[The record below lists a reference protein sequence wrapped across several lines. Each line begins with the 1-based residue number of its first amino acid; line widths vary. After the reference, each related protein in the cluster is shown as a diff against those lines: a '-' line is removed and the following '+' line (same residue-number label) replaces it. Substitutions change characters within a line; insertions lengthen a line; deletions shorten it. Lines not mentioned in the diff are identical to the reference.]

1 MGVEEDV
8 ATSSA
13 SASSVF
19 PDAEYLVLSSRLI
32 PDLDGGYTIAT
43 LARAK
48 QMAEAG
54 VADGRGPQLLT
65 FDPGA
70 AEAHAEHREAF
81 AERGAL
87 ADVKRMRNLFDEAR
101 APEGGAAE
109 WLLATAEQGAR
120 ARTDREYRVLLDAEQ
135 RPFAAL
141 PVIAGDPDWH
151 LTDESVLVYDAA
163 GEIAGGL
170 TGFRGLYR
178 AWLDHVA
185 ASLGDR
191 PIVVI
196 CESRQIG
203 ELIADWAVPRVRI
216 IHTIHTM
223 HVEPPYTPD
232 APLNALWSRW
242 FAIAERFDA
251 VVWPTPTQRDDV
263 VRRFE
268 GAATHH
274 VVPNGVRAPR
284 SPVAERVPGLVVVL
298 GRLAAGKRVD
308 HAIRAF
314 LRADVPQ
321 TRLEIWGDG
330 PERMRL
336 QQLIEELD
344 AGERV
349 HLAGF
354 AADPAPAL
362 DRASVV
368 LTATAFEGQG
378 LSIVEALA
386 HGSPAVSYDV
396 RYGPG
401 DILGAGGGVLVPD
414 GDEDALATA
423 LRGLLS
429 DPATWER
436 LHDQTGTAAAA
447 WSPEAAM
454 DALAGVA
461 RDVLEAPAR
470 R

>member
-1 MGVEEDV
+1 MGVEDV
-8 ATSSA
+8 DTSSSSA
-13 SASSVF
+13 SGVF

-48 QMAEAG
+48 QMADAG

-65 FDPGA
+65 FDPGTA
-70 AEAHAEHREAF
+70 AAHAEHRRVF

-87 ADVKRMRNLFDEAR
+87 ASPERLRNLFDEAQ
-101 APEGGAAE
+101 APDGGAAE
-109 WLLATAEQGAR
+109 WLLRAADVGLAETPG
-120 ARTDREYRVLLDAEQ
+120 REYRTLADESG

-151 LTDESVLVYDAA
+151 LTTEPVRVYDSTGTAVGALA
-163 GEIAGGL
+163 GFGGI
-170 TGFRGLYR
+170 YR
-178 AWLDHVA
+178 AWLEHIA
-185 ASLGDR
+185 ASVGER

-196 CESRQIG
+196 CESRQLG
-203 ELIADWAVPRVRI
+203 ELIVDWAHPRVRL

-242 FAIAERFDA
+242 FALAEGFDA
-251 VVWPTPTQRDDV
+251 VVWPTPTQRQDV
-263 VRRFE
+263 VRRFGGE
-268 GAATHH
+268 STHH
-274 VVPNGVRAPR
+274 VVPHGVRPPR
-284 SPVAERVPGLVVVL
+284 LRVAEREPGLVVVL
-298 GRLAAGKRVD
+298 GRLAAGKRID

-314 LRADVPQ
+314 LHADVPHA
-321 TRLEIWGDG
+321 RLEIWGDG
-330 PERMRL
+330 PERARL
-336 QQLIEELD
+336 QQLIEECD

-349 HLAGF
+349 LLAGF
-354 AADPAPAL
+354 AEDPAAVL

-368 LTATAFEGQG
+368 LTATAFEAQG

-386 HGSPAVSYDV
+386 HGAPAVSYDV

-401 DILGAGGGVLVPD
+401 DILGGGGGVLVPD
-414 GDEDALATA
+414 GDGDALAEA
-423 LRGLLS
+423 VRSLLS
-429 DPATWER
+429 DPALWER
-436 LHDQTGTAAAA
+436 LHGQTGAAAGV

-454 DALAGVA
+454 GALADVA
-461 RDVLEAPAR
+461 RGVLAAPAR